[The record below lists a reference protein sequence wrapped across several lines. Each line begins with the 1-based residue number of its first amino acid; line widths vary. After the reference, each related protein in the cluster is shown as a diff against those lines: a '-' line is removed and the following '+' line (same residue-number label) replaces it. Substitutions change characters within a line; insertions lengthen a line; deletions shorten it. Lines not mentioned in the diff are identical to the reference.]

1 MKKIRDWKTEKDEQ
15 DFKKSTR
22 AKIKNA
28 INNAVIKEKWSY
40 KPEAEFYSQN
50 QWNLT
55 LLDKIKEVNKVFKG
69 QALICSPEAFAVLED
84 TAFSFNNE
92 KTNELF
98 NFDVSN
104 TVKYVV
110 EAEIKMVGVFDGLF
124 VFLDYYIPAKILL
137 IVKSDFF
144 TSDNPDCAVIFID
157 NLF

>member
-40 KPEAEFYSQN
+40 KSEAEFYSQN

-55 LLDKIKEVNKVFKG
+55 LLDKIKEVNKAFKG
-69 QALICSPEAFAVLED
+69 QALICSPEALAVLED
-84 TAFSFNNE
+84 NALFDISTSSGDVIRNE
-92 KTNELF
+92 IRM
-98 NFDVSN
+98 
-104 TVKYVV
+104 
-110 EAEIKMVGVFDGLF
+110 AGVIDGLF
-124 VFLDYYIPAKILL
+124 LFVDYYIPAKIIL

-144 TSDNPDCAVIFID
+144 TSDNPDCAVIFIE
-157 NLF
+157 NLPW

>member
-69 QALICSPEAFAVLED
+69 QALICSLEAFAVLED
-84 TAFSFNNE
+84 
-92 KTNELF
+92 NELF